1 MIKINKSHVL
11 LIALFT
17 AALVIMGSCAKPE
30 CRTSADCLSKTCTL
44 SRCDSGKCA
53 YTPQSSCCGNEVKE
67 SVESGKPGNQ
77 CTCQSDY
84 GKCEG
89 KGKIKIGSREE
100 DAQYVKYYCS
110 PDNQCVLG
118 VEKKDIAP
126 QNFLDLMNTGFF
138 KASSVIKYNKP
149 FDAGRDTFE
158 FTITLDDMG
167 KELILPIFLTKAK
180 VLYSSEYARAE
191 QLIAEK
197 DIDSVLNG
205 VGDKSSI
212 SMPLTLSY
220 KPQEIE
226 EAGSIR
232 YSIDYTYKKQVASG
246 RKPSGENIY
255 TNETVRATFT
265 APVKPVFLFRS
276 S

>member
-17 AALVIMGSCAKPE
+17 AALIIMSSCAKPE
-30 CRTSADCLSKTCTL
+30 CRTSADCTPKTCSL
-44 SRCDSGKCA
+44 SRCDGGKCA
-53 YTPQSSCCGNEVKE
+53 YASQSSCCGNQVKE

-77 CTCQSDY
+77 CTCPADY

-100 DAQYVKYYCS
+100 DTQYIKYYCS
-110 PDNQCVLG
+110 TDNQCVLG

-126 QNFLDLMNTGFF
+126 QNFLDQVNPGFF

-149 FDAGRDTFE
+149 FDISRDSFE
-158 FTITLDDMG
+158 FTISIDDLG
-167 KELILPIFLTKAK
+167 KDLILPIFLTKAK
-180 VLYSSEYARAE
+180 ILYSSEYARAE

-205 VGDKSSI
+205 VGDKSTI

-226 EAGSIR
+226 EIGSIR

-246 RKPSGENIY
+246 RKTSGENIY

>member
-1 MIKINKSHVL
+1 MVKINKGHVL
-11 LIALFT
+11 LIALLA
-17 AALVIMGSCAKPE
+17 AALVISSCAKPE
-30 CRTSADCLSKTCTL
+30 CRTSADCAPRACFLSKCE
-44 SRCDSGKCA
+44 DKKCE
-53 YTPQSSCCGNEVKE
+53 YSLQRNCCGNRLNE
-67 SVESGKPGNQ
+67 SIESGKPGNK
-77 CTCQSDY
+77 CTCPSDY

-110 PDNQCVLG
+110 ADSQCVLG
-118 VEKKDIAP
+118 VEKKDVAP
-126 QNFLDLMNTGFF
+126 QNFLDLINTGFF

-149 FDAGRDTFE
+149 FDAGRDSFE
-158 FTITLDDMG
+158 FTITLDDLG
-167 KELILPIFLTKAK
+167 KDLILPIFLTKARI
-180 VLYSSEYARAE
+180 LYSSEYARAE

-212 SMPLTLSY
+212 STPLTLSY

-226 EAGSIR
+226 ETGSIR

>member
-11 LIALFT
+11 LIVIFT
-17 AALVIMGSCAKPE
+17 AALVIMSSCAKPE
-30 CRTSADCLSKTCTL
+30 CSTSADCLSKTCSL
-44 SRCDSGKCA
+44 PRCDSGKCA
-53 YTPQSSCCGNEVKE
+53 YAPQSSCCGNEVKE
-67 SVESGKPGNQ
+67 SVESGKLGNQ
-77 CTCQSDY
+77 CTCPSDY

-100 DAQYVKYYCS
+100 DAQYVKYYCTI
-110 PDNQCVLG
+110 DNQCVLG
-118 VEKKDIAP
+118 VEKKDVAP
-126 QNFLDLMNTGFF
+126 QNFLDQITPGFF

-158 FTITLDDMG
+158 FTITLDDLG
-167 KELILPIFLTKAK
+167 KDLILPIFLTKAK
-180 VLYSSEYARAE
+180 ILYSSEYARAE

-197 DIDSVLNG
+197 DVDSVLNG

-220 KPQEIE
+220 KPQQTE
-226 EAGSIR
+226 ETGSIR

>member
-11 LIALFT
+11 LIALF
-17 AALVIMGSCAKPE
+17 AATLIVISGCAKPE
-30 CRTSADCLSKTCTL
+30 CRTSADCTPKTCSL

-53 YTPQSSCCGNEVKE
+53 YAPQSSCCGNQVKE

-77 CTCQSDY
+77 CTCPSDY

-89 KGKIKIGSREE
+89 NGKIKIGSREE

-110 PDNQCVLG
+110 IDNQCVLG
-118 VEKKDIAP
+118 VEKKDVAP
-126 QNFLDLMNTGFF
+126 QNFLDLINTGFF

-149 FDAGRDTFE
+149 FDAGRDSFE
-158 FTITLDDMG
+158 FTITLDDLG
-167 KELILPIFLTKAK
+167 KDMILPIFLTKAK
-180 VLYSSEYARAE
+180 ILYSSEYARAE
-191 QLIAEK
+191 LLIAEK

-205 VGDKSSI
+205 VWDKSTI

-226 EAGSIR
+226 ETGSIR

>member
-11 LIALFT
+11 LIALF
-17 AALVIMGSCAKPE
+17 AATLIVISGCAKPE
-30 CRTSADCLSKTCTL
+30 CRTSADCTPKTCSL

-53 YTPQSSCCGNEVKE
+53 YAPQSSCCGNQVKE

-77 CTCQSDY
+77 CTCPSDY

-89 KGKIKIGSREE
+89 NGKIKIGSREE

-110 PDNQCVLG
+110 ADNQCVLG
-118 VEKKDIAP
+118 VEKKDVAP
-126 QNFLDLMNTGFF
+126 QNFLDLINTGFF
-138 KASSVIKYNKP
+138 KASSVIKYEKP
-149 FDAGRDTFE
+149 FDAGKDTFE
-158 FTITLDDMG
+158 FTITLDDIG
-167 KELILPIFLTKAK
+167 KDLILPIFLTKSK
-180 VLYSSEYARAE
+180 ILYSSEYARAE

-197 DIDSVLNG
+197 GIDSVLNG

-212 SMPLTLSY
+212 SMPMTLSY
-220 KPQEIE
+220 KSQEIE
-226 EAGSIR
+226 EIGSIR

-265 APVKPVFLFRS
+265 APVKPIFLFRS